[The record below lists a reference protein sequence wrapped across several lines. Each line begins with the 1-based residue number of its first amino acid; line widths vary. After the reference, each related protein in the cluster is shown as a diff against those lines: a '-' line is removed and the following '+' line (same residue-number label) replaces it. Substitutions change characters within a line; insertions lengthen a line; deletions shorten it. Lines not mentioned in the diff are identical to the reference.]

1 MANLTSNDDE
11 NITDETV
18 DDPRLIIEILVIF
31 IKSIQDEE
39 NIVKSYKTILPI
51 LSWFIESVKIIFK
64 MDINYLNYLQYV
76 HNKLL
81 ELVNFDPNGF
91 KSAIQDDS
99 CFSDSERKQ
108 IETIVKFDINTVNE
122 GQAAGALSNGNGIA
136 TGDHI
141 QLKTFG

>member
-1 MANLTSNDDE
+1 
-11 NITDETV
+11 
-18 DDPRLIIEILVIF
+18 
-31 IKSIQDEE
+31 
-39 NIVKSYKTILPI
+39 
-51 LSWFIESVKIIFK
+51 

-81 ELVNFDPNGF
+81 ELVNFNPNGF

-99 CFSDSERKQ
+99 CFNDSERKQ

-122 GQAAGALSNGNGIA
+122 GQTAGALSNGNGNA